1 MPYTTETADVGGTDR
16 SIDLACMRSLLGGAL
31 A

>member
-1 MPYTTETADVGGTDR
+1 MPYTTETADAEGTDR
-16 SIDLACMRSLLGGAL
+16 SIDLACMRSLLRVL